1 MSLPKIDKPLFE
13 IIVPSQNKAVKFRP
27 FLVKEEKILLMA
39 QQSGSEKEIV
49 LAIKQIIQNCAADD
63 KFDVDD
69 LATFDL
75 EYLFVKLRARSVNNI
90 VKLSYEDLEDSK
102 TYDFEV
108 NLDDIE
114 IVKSPNHT
122 NKIKIDDE
130 VGIIMRYPS
139 ITLVDTVPETSDP
152 LVVVDFLIQSCIDKI
167 YDSENVY
174 VAKEQSPQE
183 LREFLDNLDV
193 KTYDS
198 IRQFFDTLPK
208 MHYEIKYENSLGN
221 ERVIELNK
229 LSDFF
234 TLG

>member
-1 MSLPKIDKPLFE
+1 MALPKIDKPLFE
-13 IIVPSQNKAVKFRP
+13 MAIPSQNRMVKFRP

-49 LAIKQIIQNCAADD
+49 LAIKQILQNCVADD

-75 EYLFVKLRARSVNNI
+75 EYMFVKLRARSVNNVI
-90 VKLSYEDLEDSK
+90 KLSYEDLEDQK

-108 NLDDIE
+108 DLDDIDIIKNPE
-114 IVKSPNHT
+114 HT
-122 NKIKIDDE
+122 NKIKINDE
-130 VGIIMRYPS
+130 VGIIMKYPS
-139 ITLVDTVPETSDP
+139 ITLIDSVPETDDP
-152 LVVVDFLIQSCIDKI
+152 LVVVDHLIKSCIDKI
-167 YDSENVY
+167 YDADNVY
-174 VAKEQSPQE
+174 VAKEQPPEE
-183 LREFLDNLDV
+183 LREFIDNLDV
-193 KTYDS
+193 QTYDK
-198 IRQFFDTLPK
+198 IRQFFDTLPR